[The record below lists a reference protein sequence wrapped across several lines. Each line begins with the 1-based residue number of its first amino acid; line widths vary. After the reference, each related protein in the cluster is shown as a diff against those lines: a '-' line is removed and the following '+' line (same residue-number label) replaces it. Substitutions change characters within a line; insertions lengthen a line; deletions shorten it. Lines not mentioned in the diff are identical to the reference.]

1 MRSRPGN
8 FELLSFNIR
17 FSISVLLKDG
27 LSSVFGGFM
36 VSVLT
41 FVCHSVSCCSVLSGI
56 MSWCCVTMTS
66 SQFVV

>member
-17 FSISVLLKDG
+17 YSISVLLKDG

-41 FVCHSVSCCSVLSGI
+41 FVCHSVSCCNVLSGI